1 MKTYQFI
8 KHLYGLESPLN
19 WAINVVLADDWNV
32 EYPWKSTKAAIG
44 SSSTEL
50 IIKKLRNIS
59 RRRPVEEFLFFVVEG
74 FYQITLRNVYLSE
87 VILFKSTTECL
98 LLQYTFLLVLMFI

>member
-8 KHLYGLESPLN
+8 KHLYGLESLLN
-19 WAINVVLADDWNV
+19 WAINVVLADGWNV

-50 IIKKLRNIS
+50 IIKKLIIS
-59 RRRPVEEFLFFVVEG
+59 RKKYIKKKTRSRIFIFCGWRL
-74 FYQITLRNVYLSE
+74 LSNNFAE
-87 VILFKSTTECL
+87 RLP
-98 LLQYTFLLVLMFI
+98 